1 MSRDITRWAVRDS
14 NPRPLACHAAQTG
27 SEASSVV
34 RNRPLTW
41 ADAFSAVRPRPG
53 KFSPVATVVATVVD
67 PFLTTCQ
74 SRKGSVDSGV
84 DTSFFRH
91 LFGRHRA

>member
-1 MSRDITRWAVRDS
+1 MSRDVPAWAGRDS
-14 NPRPLACHAAQTG
+14 NPRPLAWHTYLTR
-27 SEASSVV
+27 SEASNSV

-41 ADAFSAVRPRPG
+41 DVVSIAVRPRPG
-53 KFSPVATVVATVVD
+53 KFSPVATVVATVPD
-67 PFLTTCQ
+67 PFLTPCQ
-74 SRKGSVDSGV
+74 LRKGSLDSGV